1 MEVQLEK
8 WHRCNIDKEVLK
20 KLLVKSDLKGFQ
32 HISVYFGLLIITG
45 YLSYLTWGTFWGI
58 FWILIYGNIFCFSNA
73 LWHETGHRTAFK
85 TKFLNEFFYYVS
97 CFMAYF
103 EPTRWRFTHFIHH
116 GNTYSTENPF
126 DHEIEYNNNVKETPK
141 RLLINIIPF
150 GELIF
155 LKHSIALEI
164 IKHALGIRT
173 QVMIDSIPENA
184 RSKCILI
191 SRIYVVIW
199 ILIIFW
205 SFAISSWLPALYFLL
220 PQFYG
225 RALHKIVS
233 FTQHAGL
240 ARDVKDH
247 RVSARDM
254 YLNPIL
260 SFLYWKMEYHCVHHM
275 FPMVPSYNLDKLHH
289 HLKDQL
295 PRTNTGLID
304 AYKEIIPAL
313 AMQKNDPKHHIKI
326 ILPEKQSI

>member
-20 KLLVKSDLKGFQ
+20 KLLIKSDLKGFQ
-32 HISVYFGLLIITG
+32 HISIYFGLLIITG
-45 YLSYLTWGTFWGI
+45 SLSYLTWGTLWGI

-85 TKFLNEFFYYVS
+85 TKFLNDFFYHIS

-116 GNTYSTENPF
+116 GNTYSTKNPF
-126 DHEIEYNNNVKETPK
+126 DHEIEYNNNIKETPK

-150 GELIF
+150 GEF
-155 LKHSIALEI
+155 VFFKHSVALEI
-164 IKHALGIRT
+164 IKHALSIKT
-173 QVMIDSIPENA
+173 QVMIDCIPENA
-184 RSKCILI
+184 RPKCILI
-191 SRIYVVIW
+191 SRIYLIIW

-205 SFAISSWLPALYFLL
+205 SFAVSSLLPVLYFLL

-225 RALHKIVS
+225 RALHKTVS

-295 PRTNTGLID
+295 PKANTGLID

-313 AMQKNDPKHHIKI
+313 AKQKKDPKHHIKI
-326 ILPEKQSI
+326 ILPETQSV